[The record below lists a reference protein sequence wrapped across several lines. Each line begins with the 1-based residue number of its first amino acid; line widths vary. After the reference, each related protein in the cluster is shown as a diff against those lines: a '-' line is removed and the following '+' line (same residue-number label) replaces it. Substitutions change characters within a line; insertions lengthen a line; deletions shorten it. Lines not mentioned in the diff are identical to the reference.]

1 MVRGLRQP
9 QTETILAKYL
19 CRGILFRGR
28 FCDHYAPL
36 HVGMGDKLMR
46 TVLAF
51 TVLICTLQLVPRS
64 FAQASQA
71 PESESAIC
79 AFEDG
84 KQLTAHY
91 NPITIAKNEGPANGK
106 VLMPGGSAMT
116 FFTETDLGFGD
127 VYIPTGGYT
136 MYVIPGKKEW
146 TLIVSKN
153 TSVDAKYDEKMDL
166 ARASMAIG
174 QLNSPAEKLAVYFGH
189 TGPKKCEINI
199 DFGKTRGWVEFRE
212 K

>member
-1 MVRGLRQP
+1 MRS
-9 QTETILAKYL
+9 ILAFL
-19 CRGILFRGR
+19 VLF
-28 FCDHYAPL
+28 L
-36 HVGMGDKLMR
+36 
-46 TVLAF
+46 VLL
-51 TVLICTLQLVPRS
+51 LISPG
-64 FAQASQA
+64 FAQQSSGSAA
-71 PESESAIC
+71 ESAVC

-91 NPITIAKNEGPANGK
+91 NPVAAGKSDGPPVGK
-106 VLMPGGSAMT
+106 VLMPGGAAMT

-127 VYIPTGGYT
+127 VHIPTGGYT

-174 QLNSPAEKLAVYFGH
+174 QLNSPADKLAVYFGH